1 MDIEIKGKKEN
12 KLIGRQELSCT
23 VGFEKESPS
32 RKSVRDA
39 LCAALGV
46 APELLVVKSIKGK
59 YGVKNAT
66 IIAHVY
72 KDKASAASEA
82 RHLLVRDGLAQKKEK
97 KKAEKKAPAKK

>member
-12 KLIGRQELSCT
+12 KIIGRQELSCT
-23 VGFEKESPS
+23 VGFEKEIPS

-46 APELLVVKSIKGK
+46 APELLIVKSIKGK
-59 YGVKNAT
+59 YGTKNAN

-72 KDKASAASEA
+72 KDKAGASIES
-82 RHLLVRDGLAQKKEK
+82 RYLLVRDGLAQKAEK